1 MPHIRYR
8 DFIGGLQAASRERDG
23 ARIFENQQ
31 IATTCETWLS
41 LVSGRD
47 GGIAIVAT
55 ARGTRPRN
63 AGVTFRIDP
72 TTTCAALASALSTS
86 EMMALAR
93 SLLTPGGTSPRDT
106 LDFVHGLKSLPTNP
120 FSDDEL
126 PPATKPPSLDA
137 ALWDRIPLDQR
148 REYIKSMAMGIRG
161 GVHPDDTVSELLSAA

>member
-8 DFIGGLQAASRERDG
+8 DFIGSLQAASAERDG
-23 ARIFENQQ
+23 ARIVEDQQ
-31 IATTCETWLS
+31 SATTCETWLS

-47 GGIAIVAT
+47 GGIAILTT

-72 TTTCAALASALSTS
+72 TTTCAALAAALSTS

-137 ALWDRIPLDQR
+137 NLWNRIPHDQR
-148 REYIKSMAMGIRG
+148 RDYIKKMAMGLRG
-161 GVHPDDTVSELLSAA
+161 GVHPDDTVAELLAAA